1 MLFHKELAE
10 LPLDP
15 NEKFI
20 LIVVLAVLMLFVVYF
35 ELRILRRKS
44 KESKRVAFV
53 KDEAFNA
60 VLTTR
65 SVIVALQR
73 QGTNTD
79 KAQRLVDEAKL
90 ALQRGEYRTCKDICD
105 QAKTELT
112 NPGKSEAP
120 KKTRALKTA
129 ASNEEAEPERDALV
143 RMADEIIATGDSRK
157 TSELYTG
164 TRLQSDKD
172 GNYLS
177 SKFEINTAKVNIQSA
192 CDRGEDASVAQKL
205 LADAE
210 KAFAAGSY
218 TKALS
223 LAIKSR
229 KSVNQVAEEEAIK
242 LKKNPES
249 EDEEERDA
257 ETPAEET
264 SEEPPGECGSC
275 GAALD
280 ADDAFCHK
288 CGARVEFER
297 ECAGCGT
304 IAKAED
310 TFCRKCGSK
319 ID

>member
-1 MLFHKELAE
+1 MLFRKELAE
-10 LPLDP
+10 LPPITSDKL
-15 NEKFI
+15 I
-20 LIVVLAVLMLFVVYF
+20 LLVILAAAMLFVVYF
-35 ELRILRRKS
+35 ELKILRGKN
-44 KESKRVAFV
+44 KEVRRAAIA
-53 KDEAFNA
+53 KDDAFNA

-65 SVIVALQR
+65 SVIVSLQR

-79 KAQRLVDEAKL
+79 KAQRLVDQAKL
-90 ALQRGEYRTCKDICD
+90 ALQRGEYRTCKDYCD
-105 QAKTELT
+105 EAKTELT
-112 NPGKSEAP
+112 NPGNSETP

-129 ASNEEAEPERDALV
+129 IPAEEGGPDRDALV
-143 RMADEIIATGDSRK
+143 RMADDILKSGDSRK

-164 TRLQSDKD
+164 TKLQSGPD

-177 SKFEINTAKVNIQSA
+177 AKFEISTAKVNIK
-192 CDRGEDASVAQKL
+192 DASGRGDDTSVARNF

-229 KSVNQVAEEEAIK
+229 KSVNEVAEEEAIR
-242 LKKNPES
+242 LRKNPES
-249 EDEEERDA
+249 EDEEEQSV

-264 SEEPPGECGSC
+264 SDESALECSSC
-275 GAALD
+275 GAVLD
-280 ADDAFCHK
+280 EDDTFCHK
-288 CGARVEFER
+288 CGTRVEFER

-304 IAKAED
+304 TAKAED

-319 ID
+319 LD

>member
-1 MLFHKELAE
+1 MLFRKELAE
-10 LPLDP
+10 LPPITSDKL
-15 NEKFI
+15 I
-20 LIVVLAVLMLFVVYF
+20 LLVVLALAMLFVVYF
-35 ELRILRRKS
+35 ELKVLRGKS
-44 KESKRVAFV
+44 KESRRAALA
-53 KDEAFNA
+53 KDEAFNS

-79 KAQRLVDEAKL
+79 KAQSLVEEAKR
-90 ALQRGEYRTCKDICD
+90 ALQREDYRTCKDICD

-112 NPGKSEAP
+112 NPGNSETP
-120 KKTRALKTA
+120 KKTRALKA
-129 ASNEEAEPERDALV
+129 AISAEEGEPERDALV
-143 RMADEIIATGDSRK
+143 RMADDILKSGDSRK

-164 TRLQSDKD
+164 TKLQSGPD

-177 SKFEINTAKVNIQSA
+177 AKFEISTAKVNIK
-192 CDRGEDASVAQKL
+192 DASGRGDDTSVSQNL

-229 KSVNQVAEEEAIK
+229 KSVNEVAEEEAIK

-249 EDEEERDA
+249 EDEGEQDA

-264 SEEPPGECGSC
+264 SEEPALECSSC
-275 GAALD
+275 GAVLD
-280 ADDAFCHK
+280 DDDTFCHK

>member
-1 MLFHKELAE
+1 MS
-10 LPLDP
+10 PT
-15 NEKFI
+15 EKFI

-35 ELRILRRKS
+35 ELKILRRKS
-44 KESKRVAFV
+44 KESRSEALV

-79 KAQRLVDEAKL
+79 KAQRLVDEAKR
-90 ALQRGEYRTCKDICD
+90 ALQSGEYRTCKDICD

-112 NPGKSEAP
+112 NPGKGENT

-129 ASNEEAEPERDALV
+129 ASNEESEPEPERDALV
-143 RMADEIIATGDSRK
+143 RMADEIIARGDSRK
-157 TSELYTG
+157 TSDLYTG
-164 TRLQSDKD
+164 TKLQSDPD

-177 SKFEINTAKVNIQSA
+177 SKFEINTAKVNIQNA

-205 LADAE
+205 LTAAE

-229 KSVNQVAEEEAIK
+229 KSVNEVADEEAIK
-242 LKKNPES
+242 LKRNPES
-249 EDEEERDA
+249 EDEEEQIA

-264 SEEPPGECGSC
+264 SDEPAGECNSC
-275 GAALD
+275 GAVLD
-280 ADDAFCHK
+280 ADDMFCHK
-288 CGARVEFER
+288 CGTRVEFER

-304 IAKAED
+304 TAKAED

-319 ID
+319 VD

>member
-1 MLFHKELAE
+1 LSPAEKLILLVILA
-10 LPLDP
+10 
-15 NEKFI
+15 
-20 LIVVLAVLMLFVVYF
+20 AVMLFVVYF
-35 ELRILRRKS
+35 ELKILRSKS
-44 KESKRVAFV
+44 KEARRAALV

-79 KAQRLVDEAKL
+79 KAQRLVDEAKR

-112 NPGKSEAP
+112 NPGKSETP

-129 ASNEEAEPERDALV
+129 APDEEAEPERDALV
-143 RMADEIIATGDSRK
+143 RMADEIIGSGDSRK
-157 TSELYTG
+157 TSELYAG
-164 TRLQSDKD
+164 TRLQSGPD

-177 SKFEINTAKVNIQSA
+177 AKFEINTAKVNIQDA
-192 CDRGEDASVAQKL
+192 LDRGEDASVAQNL
-205 LADAE
+205 LTDAE

-229 KSVNQVAEEEAIK
+229 KSVNEVAEEEAIK

-249 EDEEERDA
+249 EDEEVQDA
-257 ETPAEET
+257 ETPAEEP
-264 SEEPPGECGSC
+264 SEEPAGECKSC
-275 GAALD
+275 GAVLD

-288 CGARVEFER
+288 CGSRVEFER

-304 IAKAED
+304 TARAED

>member
-35 ELRILRRKS
+35 ELKILRRKS
-44 KESKRVAFV
+44 KEAKSVAFV

-79 KAQRLVDEAKL
+79 KAQRLVDEAKR

-112 NPGKSEAP
+112 NPGKSETP

-129 ASNEEAEPERDALV
+129 ISAEEDEPERDALV
-143 RMADEIIATGDSRK
+143 RMADDILKSDDSRK

-164 TRLQSDKD
+164 TKLQSGPD

-177 SKFEINTAKVNIQSA
+177 AKFEISTAKVNIK
-192 CDRGEDASVAQKL
+192 DASGRGDDTFVARSL

-210 KAFAAGSY
+210 KAFAAGSF

-229 KSVNQVAEEEAIK
+229 KSVNEVAEEEAIK
-242 LKKNPES
+242 LKRNPES
-249 EDEEERDA
+249 EDEEEQSV
-257 ETPAEET
+257 ETPAEEP
-264 SEEPPGECGSC
+264 SEEPALECSSC
-275 GAALD
+275 GAVLD
-280 ADDAFCHK
+280 EDDTFCHK
-288 CGARVEFER
+288 CGTRVEFER